1 VNKGDISVAA
11 INYTFRIDETDRQ
24 AVEDVFNRL
33 GLTLAAGLN
42 VYIKAVA
49 RQQRIPFDLTLHDN
63 TSASGTGKS
72 KEKSLKALTGILS
85 GHDIDLDMERK
96 ERILDE

>member
-1 VNKGDISVAA
+1 MAA

-24 AVEDVFNRL
+24 AVEDVFSRL

-63 TSASGTGKS
+63 ATAAAGRN
-72 KEKSLKALTGILS
+72 KEKSLQALTGILA
-85 GHDIDLDMERK
+85 GHEIDLDKERE
-96 ERILDE
+96 ERILSE